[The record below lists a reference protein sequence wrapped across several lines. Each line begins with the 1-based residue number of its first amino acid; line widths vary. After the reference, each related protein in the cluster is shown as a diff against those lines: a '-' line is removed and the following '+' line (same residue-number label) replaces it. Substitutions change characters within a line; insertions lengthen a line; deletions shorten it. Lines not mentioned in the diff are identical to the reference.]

1 MIPILYI
8 KRSDKNTVMSFILAC
23 MLLFPLITLPSPTT
37 QATIMANYAYAQISS
52 NDDGDSYSPITM
64 VSDGNSP
71 GVIKKNATQTV
82 NQDNNTNKMT
92 EFESTSNNAIV
103 SSKSEFKNKTGFSSN
118 TTTADITSGNND
130 AALAAAGVTGDFN
143 GDGFDDKAIGASGEE
158 FGSSNTTGAVHVI
171 YGSSG
176 GLSATAVLPDQMWT
190 QDSAGIGGIAE
201 DWDYFG
207 VTLSS
212 GDYNGDGF
220 DDLSIGVR
228 GEDIDLA
235 VASIENFDV
244 SINSAVIA
252 KNTGV
257 VQVIYGSPAGLSATA
272 VLPDQVWIQGFAD
285 IADFSEDYDSFG
297 TRLSSGDY
305 NGDGHDDLAIGAQ
318 YEETVSLD
326 NTGGVHVIYGS
337 STGLSATA
345 VIADQRWTQDSPDI
359 EDAVEASD
367 EFGSSL
373 SSGDYNGDGS
383 DDLAIGA
390 AQETI
395 GTAFGTGA
403 VNVIYGSS
411 GGLSATAVIADQ
423 MWTQNSTDIEGV
435 AETKEY
441 FSNSLSSGDYNGDG
455 RDDLAVGTPAEDVGT
470 VINAGA
476 VNVIYGSSGGLS
488 ATAVIANQ
496 LLTQDSPGIDG
507 AAEADDRIGV
517 PLSSAD
523 YNGDGRD
530 DLAIAATREDVGTVI
545 DAGAVNV
552 IYGSSGGLSATAV
565 IADQMW
571 TQNSTDIEDVVE
583 SIDWFGRSLSSAD
596 YNGDGRDDLA
606 IAATLEDVGTVI
618 DAGAVNVI
626 YGSSGGLSATAVI
639 TDQLWT
645 QDSPD
650 IEDVAEFLDYF
661 GGSL

>member
-1 MIPILYI
+1 MMILILYI

-37 QATIMANYAYAQISS
+37 QTTIMANYAYAQILS
-52 NDDGDSYSPITM
+52 NDDEDSYSSIT
-64 VSDGNSP
+64 VISDGNSP

-103 SSKSEFKNKTGFSSN
+103 SSKSQFKNETGFSSN

-130 AALAAAGVTGDFN
+130 AALAATGVTGDFN

-176 GLSATAVLPDQMWT
+176 GLSATAVIADQMWT
-190 QDSAGIGGIAE
+190 QDSAGIEGIAE

-220 DDLSIGVR
+220 DDLSIGVY

-252 KNTGV
+252 KDTGV

-285 IADFSEDYDSFG
+285 MADFSENYDGFG

-318 YEETVSLD
+318 YEETGSLD
-326 NTGGVHVIYGS
+326 NTGGVHIIYGS
-337 STGLSATA
+337 SGGLSATA
-345 VIADQRWTQDSPDI
+345 VIADQRWTQDSTDI

-395 GTAFGTGA
+395 GTSFGTGA

-423 MWTQNSTDIEGV
+423 MWTQNSTDIDGV

-455 RDDLAVGTPAEDVGT
+455 RDDLAVGTPA
-470 VINAGA
+470 
-476 VNVIYGSSGGLS
+476 
-488 ATAVIANQ
+488 
-496 LLTQDSPGIDG
+496 
-507 AAEADDRIGV
+507 
-517 PLSSAD
+517 
-523 YNGDGRD
+523 
-530 DLAIAATREDVGTVI
+530 EDVGTVI

-583 SIDWFGRSLSSAD
+583 RIDWFGDSLSSAD

-618 DAGAVNVI
+618 DAGAVHVI

-639 TDQLWT
+639 ADQLWT

>member
-1 MIPILYI
+1 MILILYI

-37 QATIMANYAYAQISS
+37 QTTIMANYAYAQISS
-52 NDDGDSYSPITM
+52 NDDEDSYYSIT
-64 VSDGNSP
+64 VISDGDSP
-71 GVIKKNATQTV
+71 GVIKKNATLTR

-103 SSKSEFKNKTGFSSN
+103 SSKSQFKNETGFSSN

-130 AALAAAGVTGDFN
+130 AALAATGVTGDFN

-176 GLSATAVLPDQMWT
+176 GLSATAVIADQMWT
-190 QDSAGIGGIAE
+190 QDSAGIEGIAE

-207 VTLSS
+207 VTISS

-220 DDLSIGVR
+220 DDLSIGVY

-252 KNTGV
+252 KDTGV

-285 IADFSEDYDSFG
+285 IADFSENYDGFG

-318 YEETVSLD
+318 YEETGSLD

-337 STGLSATA
+337 SGGLSATA
-345 VIADQRWTQDSPDI
+345 VIADQRWTQDSTDI

-395 GTAFGTGA
+395 GTSFGTGA

-423 MWTQNSTDIEGV
+423 MWTQNSTDIDGV

-470 VINAGA
+470 VI
-476 VNVIYGSSGGLS
+476 
-488 ATAVIANQ
+488 
-496 LLTQDSPGIDG
+496 
-507 AAEADDRIGV
+507 
-517 PLSSAD
+517 
-523 YNGDGRD
+523 
-530 DLAIAATREDVGTVI
+530 

-565 IADQMW
+565 IADQLL
-571 TQNSTDIEDVVE
+571 TQDSPG
-583 SIDWFGRSLSSAD
+583 IDGVAEADDRIGVPLSSAD

-639 TDQLWT
+639 ADQLWT

-661 GGSL
+661 GASL

>member
-1 MIPILYI
+1 MMILILYI

-23 MLLFPLITLPSPTT
+23 MLLFPLITLPSPRT
-37 QATIMANYAYAQISS
+37 QTTIMANYAYAQISS
-52 NDDGDSYSPITM
+52 NDDGDSYSSIT
-64 VSDGNSP
+64 VISDGNSP

-103 SSKSEFKNKTGFSSN
+103 SSKSQFKNETGFSSN

-130 AALAAAGVTGDFN
+130 AALVATGVTGDFN

-176 GLSATAVLPDQMWT
+176 GLSATAVIADQMWT
-190 QDSAGIGGIAE
+190 QDSAGIEGIAE

-207 VTLSS
+207 VTISS

-220 DDLSIGVR
+220 DDLSIGVY

-252 KNTGV
+252 KDTGV

-285 IADFSEDYDSFG
+285 IADFSENYDGFG

-318 YEETVSLD
+318 YEETRSLD

-337 STGLSATA
+337 SGGLSATA
-345 VIADQRWTQDSPDI
+345 VIADQRWTQDSTDI

-395 GTAFGTGA
+395 GTSFGT
-403 VNVIYGSS
+403 
-411 GGLSATAVIADQ
+411 
-423 MWTQNSTDIEGV
+423 
-435 AETKEY
+435 
-441 FSNSLSSGDYNGDG
+441 
-455 RDDLAVGTPAEDVGT
+455 
-470 VINAGA
+470 
-476 VNVIYGSSGGLS
+476 
-488 ATAVIANQ
+488 
-496 LLTQDSPGIDG
+496 
-507 AAEADDRIGV
+507 
-517 PLSSAD
+517 
-523 YNGDGRD
+523 
-530 DLAIAATREDVGTVI
+530 
-545 DAGAVNV
+545 GAVNV

-583 SIDWFGRSLSSAD
+583 RIDWFGDSLSSAD

-639 TDQLWT
+639 ADQLWT

>member
-1 MIPILYI
+1 MILILYI

-37 QATIMANYAYAQISS
+37 QTTIMANYAYAQISS
-52 NDDGDSYSPITM
+52 NDDEDSYYSIT
-64 VSDGNSP
+64 VISDGDSP
-71 GVIKKNATQTV
+71 GVIKKNATLTR

-103 SSKSEFKNKTGFSSN
+103 SSKSQFKNETGFSSN

-130 AALAAAGVTGDFN
+130 AALAATGVTGDFN

-176 GLSATAVLPDQMWT
+176 GLSATAVIADQMWT
-190 QDSAGIGGIAE
+190 QDSAGIEGIAE

-207 VTLSS
+207 VTISS

-220 DDLSIGVR
+220 DDLSIGVY

-252 KNTGV
+252 KDTGV

-285 IADFSEDYDSFG
+285 IADFSENYDGFG

-318 YEETVSLD
+318 YEETGSLD
-326 NTGGVHVIYGS
+326 NTGGVHIIYGS
-337 STGLSATA
+337 SGGLSATA
-345 VIADQRWTQDSPDI
+345 VIADQRWTQDSTDI

-395 GTAFGTGA
+395 GTSFGTGA

-423 MWTQNSTDIEGV
+423 MWTQNSTDIDGV

-470 VINAGA
+470 VIDAGA

-488 ATAVIANQ
+488 ATAVIADQ

-507 AAEADDRIGV
+507 VAEADDRIGV

-523 YNGDGRD
+523 CNGDGRD
-530 DLAIAATREDVGTVI
+530 DLAIAATLEDVGTVI
-545 DAGAVNV
+545 DAGAVHV

-583 SIDWFGRSLSSAD
+583 RIDWFGDSLSSAD

-639 TDQLWT
+639 ADQLWT

-661 GGSL
+661 GASL

>member
-1 MIPILYI
+1 MILILYI

-37 QATIMANYAYAQISS
+37 QTTIMANYAYAQISS
-52 NDDGDSYSPITM
+52 NDDEDSYYSIT
-64 VSDGNSP
+64 VISDGDSP
-71 GVIKKNATQTV
+71 GVIKKNATLTR

-103 SSKSEFKNKTGFSSN
+103 SSKSQFKNETGFSSN

-130 AALAAAGVTGDFN
+130 AALAATGVTGDFN

-176 GLSATAVLPDQMWT
+176 GLSATAVIADQMWT
-190 QDSAGIGGIAE
+190 QDSAGIEGIAE

-207 VTLSS
+207 VTISS

-220 DDLSIGVR
+220 DDLSIGVY

-252 KNTGV
+252 KDTGV

-285 IADFSEDYDSFG
+285 IADFSENYDGFG

-318 YEETVSLD
+318 YEETGSLD
-326 NTGGVHVIYGS
+326 NTGGVHIIYGS
-337 STGLSATA
+337 SGGLSATA
-345 VIADQRWTQDSPDI
+345 VIADQRWTQDSTDI

-395 GTAFGTGA
+395 GTSFGTGA

-423 MWTQNSTDIEGV
+423 MWTQNSTDIDGV

-470 VINAGA
+470 VIDAGA

-488 ATAVIANQ
+488 ATAVIADQ

-507 AAEADDRIGV
+507 VAEADDRIGV

-530 DLAIAATREDVGTVI
+530 DLAIAATLEDVGTVI
-545 DAGAVNV
+545 DAGAVHV

-583 SIDWFGRSLSSAD
+583 RIDWFGDSLSSAD

-639 TDQLWT
+639 ADQLWT

-661 GGSL
+661 GASL

>member
-1 MIPILYI
+1 MMILILYI

-23 MLLFPLITLPSPTT
+23 MLLFPLITLPSPRT
-37 QATIMANYAYAQISS
+37 QTTIMANYAYAQILS
-52 NDDGDSYSPITM
+52 NDDEDSYSSIT
-64 VSDGNSP
+64 VISDGNSP

-103 SSKSEFKNKTGFSSN
+103 SSKSQFKNETGFSSN

-130 AALAAAGVTGDFN
+130 AALAATGVTGDFN

-176 GLSATAVLPDQMWT
+176 GLSATAVIADQMWT
-190 QDSAGIGGIAE
+190 QDSAGIEGIAE

-220 DDLSIGVR
+220 DDLSIGVY

-252 KNTGV
+252 KDTGV

-285 IADFSEDYDSFG
+285 MADFSENYDGFG

-318 YEETVSLD
+318 YEETGSLD
-326 NTGGVHVIYGS
+326 NTGGVHIIYGS
-337 STGLSATA
+337 SGGLSATA
-345 VIADQRWTQDSPDI
+345 VIADQRWTQDSTDI

-395 GTAFGTGA
+395 GTSFGTGA

-423 MWTQNSTDIEGV
+423 MWTQNSTDIDGV

-470 VINAGA
+470 VI
-476 VNVIYGSSGGLS
+476 
-488 ATAVIANQ
+488 
-496 LLTQDSPGIDG
+496 
-507 AAEADDRIGV
+507 
-517 PLSSAD
+517 
-523 YNGDGRD
+523 
-530 DLAIAATREDVGTVI
+530 

-552 IYGSSGGLSATAV
+552 IYGSLGGLSATAV
-565 IADQMW
+565 IADQLW
-571 TQNSTDIEDVVE
+571 TQDSPG
-583 SIDWFGRSLSSAD
+583 IDGVAEADDRIGVPLSSAD

-639 TDQLWT
+639 ADQLWT

>member
-1 MIPILYI
+1 MILILYI

-37 QATIMANYAYAQISS
+37 QTTIMANYAYAQISS
-52 NDDGDSYSPITM
+52 NDDEDSYYSIT
-64 VSDGNSP
+64 VISDGDSP
-71 GVIKKNATQTV
+71 GVIKKNATLTR

-103 SSKSEFKNKTGFSSN
+103 SSKSQFKNETGFSSN

-130 AALAAAGVTGDFN
+130 AALAATGVTGDFN

-176 GLSATAVLPDQMWT
+176 GLSATAVIADQMWT
-190 QDSAGIGGIAE
+190 QDSAGIEGIAE

-207 VTLSS
+207 VTISS

-220 DDLSIGVR
+220 DDLSIGVY

-252 KNTGV
+252 KDTGV

-285 IADFSEDYDSFG
+285 IADFSENYDGFG

-318 YEETVSLD
+318 YEETGSLD
-326 NTGGVHVIYGS
+326 NTGGVHIIYGS
-337 STGLSATA
+337 SGGLSATA
-345 VIADQRWTQDSPDI
+345 VIADQRWTQDSTDI

-395 GTAFGTGA
+395 GTSFGTGA

-423 MWTQNSTDIEGV
+423 MWTQNSTDIDGV

-470 VINAGA
+470 VI
-476 VNVIYGSSGGLS
+476 
-488 ATAVIANQ
+488 
-496 LLTQDSPGIDG
+496 
-507 AAEADDRIGV
+507 
-517 PLSSAD
+517 
-523 YNGDGRD
+523 
-530 DLAIAATREDVGTVI
+530 
-545 DAGAVNV
+545 DAGAVHV

-583 SIDWFGRSLSSAD
+583 RIDWFGDSLSSAD

-639 TDQLWT
+639 ADQLWT

-661 GGSL
+661 GASL

>member
-1 MIPILYI
+1 MMILILYI

-23 MLLFPLITLPSPTT
+23 MLLFPLITLPSPRT
-37 QATIMANYAYAQISS
+37 QTTIMANYAYAQILS
-52 NDDGDSYSPITM
+52 NDDEDSYSSIT
-64 VSDGNSP
+64 VISDGNSP

-103 SSKSEFKNKTGFSSN
+103 SSKSQFKNETGFSSN

-130 AALAAAGVTGDFN
+130 AALAATGVTGDFN

-176 GLSATAVLPDQMWT
+176 GLSATAVIADQMWT
-190 QDSAGIGGIAE
+190 QDSAGIEGIAE

-207 VTLSS
+207 VTISS

-220 DDLSIGVR
+220 DDLSIGVY

-252 KNTGV
+252 KDTGV

-285 IADFSEDYDSFG
+285 MADFSENYDGFG

-318 YEETVSLD
+318 YEETGSLD

-337 STGLSATA
+337 SGGLSATA
-345 VIADQRWTQDSPDI
+345 VIADQRWTQDSTDI

-395 GTAFGTGA
+395 GTSFGTGA

-423 MWTQNSTDIEGV
+423 MWTQNSTDIDGV

-470 VINAGA
+470 VI
-476 VNVIYGSSGGLS
+476 
-488 ATAVIANQ
+488 
-496 LLTQDSPGIDG
+496 
-507 AAEADDRIGV
+507 
-517 PLSSAD
+517 
-523 YNGDGRD
+523 
-530 DLAIAATREDVGTVI
+530 

-552 IYGSSGGLSATAV
+552 IYGSLGGLSATAV

-583 SIDWFGRSLSSAD
+583 RIDWFGDSLSSAD

-618 DAGAVNVI
+618 DAGAVHVI

-639 TDQLWT
+639 ADQLWT

>member
-1 MIPILYI
+1 
-8 KRSDKNTVMSFILAC
+8 

-37 QATIMANYAYAQISS
+37 QTTIMANYAYAQISS
-52 NDDGDSYSPITM
+52 NDDEDSYYSIT
-64 VSDGNSP
+64 VISDGDSP
-71 GVIKKNATQTV
+71 GVIKKNATLTR

-103 SSKSEFKNKTGFSSN
+103 SSKSQFKNETGFSSN

-130 AALAAAGVTGDFN
+130 AALAATGVTGDFN

-176 GLSATAVLPDQMWT
+176 GLSATAVIADQMWT
-190 QDSAGIGGIAE
+190 QDSAGIEGIAE

-207 VTLSS
+207 VTISS

-220 DDLSIGVR
+220 DDLSIGVY

-252 KNTGV
+252 KDTGV

-285 IADFSEDYDSFG
+285 IADFSENYDGFG

-318 YEETVSLD
+318 YEETGSLD
-326 NTGGVHVIYGS
+326 NTGGVHIIYGS
-337 STGLSATA
+337 SGGLSATA
-345 VIADQRWTQDSPDI
+345 VIADQRWTQDSTDI

-395 GTAFGTGA
+395 GTSFGTGA

-423 MWTQNSTDIEGV
+423 MWTQNSTDIDGV

-470 VINAGA
+470 VIDAGA

-488 ATAVIANQ
+488 ATAVIADQ

-507 AAEADDRIGV
+507 VAEADDRIGV

-530 DLAIAATREDVGTVI
+530 DLAIAATLEDVGTVI
-545 DAGAVNV
+545 DAGAVHV

-583 SIDWFGRSLSSAD
+583 RIDWFGDSLSSAD

-639 TDQLWT
+639 ADQLWT

-661 GGSL
+661 GASL

>member
-1 MIPILYI
+1 MILILYI

-37 QATIMANYAYAQISS
+37 QTTIMANYAYAQISS
-52 NDDGDSYSPITM
+52 NDDEDSYYSIT
-64 VSDGNSP
+64 VISDGDSP
-71 GVIKKNATQTV
+71 GVIKKNATLTR

-103 SSKSEFKNKTGFSSN
+103 SSKSQFKNETGFSSN

-130 AALAAAGVTGDFN
+130 AALAATGVTGDFN

-176 GLSATAVLPDQMWT
+176 GLSATAVIADQMWT
-190 QDSAGIGGIAE
+190 QDSAGIEGIAE

-207 VTLSS
+207 VTISS

-220 DDLSIGVR
+220 DDLSIGVY

-252 KNTGV
+252 KDTGV

-285 IADFSEDYDSFG
+285 IADFSENYDGFG

-318 YEETVSLD
+318 YEETGSLD
-326 NTGGVHVIYGS
+326 NTGGVHIIYGS
-337 STGLSATA
+337 SGGLSATA
-345 VIADQRWTQDSPDI
+345 VIADQRWTQDSTDI

-395 GTAFGTGA
+395 GTSFGTGA

-423 MWTQNSTDIEGV
+423 MWTQNSTDIDGV

-470 VINAGA
+470 VI
-476 VNVIYGSSGGLS
+476 
-488 ATAVIANQ
+488 
-496 LLTQDSPGIDG
+496 
-507 AAEADDRIGV
+507 
-517 PLSSAD
+517 
-523 YNGDGRD
+523 
-530 DLAIAATREDVGTVI
+530 

-565 IADQMW
+565 IADQLL
-571 TQNSTDIEDVVE
+571 TQDSPG
-583 SIDWFGRSLSSAD
+583 IDGVAEADDRIGVPLSSAD

-639 TDQLWT
+639 ADQLWT

-661 GGSL
+661 GASL

>member
-1 MIPILYI
+1 MILILYI

-37 QATIMANYAYAQISS
+37 QTTIMANYAYAQISS
-52 NDDGDSYSPITM
+52 NDDGDSYSSIT
-64 VSDGNSP
+64 VISDGNSP

-103 SSKSEFKNKTGFSSN
+103 SSKSQFKNETGFSSN

-130 AALAAAGVTGDFN
+130 AALVATGVTGDFN

-176 GLSATAVLPDQMWT
+176 GLSATAVIADQMWT
-190 QDSAGIGGIAE
+190 QDSAGIEGIAE

-220 DDLSIGVR
+220 DDLSIGVY

-252 KNTGV
+252 KDTGV

-285 IADFSEDYDSFG
+285 MADFSENYDGFG

-318 YEETVSLD
+318 YEETGSLD
-326 NTGGVHVIYGS
+326 NTGGVHIIYGS
-337 STGLSATA
+337 SGGLSATA
-345 VIADQRWTQDSPDI
+345 VIADQRWTQDSTDI

-395 GTAFGTGA
+395 GTSFGTGA

-423 MWTQNSTDIEGV
+423 MWTQNSTDIDGV

-470 VINAGA
+470 VIDAGA
-476 VNVIYGSSGGLS
+476 VNVIYGSLGGLS
-488 ATAVIANQ
+488 ATAVIADQ

-507 AAEADDRIGV
+507 VAEADDRIGV
-517 PLSSAD
+517 P
-523 YNGDGRD
+523 
-530 DLAIAATREDVGTVI
+530 
-545 DAGAVNV
+545 
-552 IYGSSGGLSATAV
+552 
-565 IADQMW
+565 
-571 TQNSTDIEDVVE
+571 
-583 SIDWFGRSLSSAD
+583 LSSAD

-639 TDQLWT
+639 ADQLWT

>member
-1 MIPILYI
+1 
-8 KRSDKNTVMSFILAC
+8 
-23 MLLFPLITLPSPTT
+23 
-37 QATIMANYAYAQISS
+37 MANYAYAQILS
-52 NDDGDSYSPITM
+52 NDDEDSYSSIT
-64 VSDGNSP
+64 VISDGNSP

-103 SSKSEFKNKTGFSSN
+103 SSKSQFKNETGFSSN

-130 AALAAAGVTGDFN
+130 AALVATGVTGDFN

-176 GLSATAVLPDQMWT
+176 GLSATAVIADQMWT
-190 QDSAGIGGIAE
+190 QDSAGIEGIAE

-220 DDLSIGVR
+220 DDLSIGVY

-252 KNTGV
+252 KDTGV

-285 IADFSEDYDSFG
+285 MADFSENYDGFG

-318 YEETVSLD
+318 YEETGSLD

-337 STGLSATA
+337 SGGLSATA
-345 VIADQRWTQDSPDI
+345 VIADQRWTQDSTDI

-390 AQETI
+390 GQETI
-395 GTAFGTGA
+395 GTSFGT
-403 VNVIYGSS
+403 
-411 GGLSATAVIADQ
+411 
-423 MWTQNSTDIEGV
+423 
-435 AETKEY
+435 
-441 FSNSLSSGDYNGDG
+441 
-455 RDDLAVGTPAEDVGT
+455 
-470 VINAGA
+470 
-476 VNVIYGSSGGLS
+476 
-488 ATAVIANQ
+488 
-496 LLTQDSPGIDG
+496 
-507 AAEADDRIGV
+507 
-517 PLSSAD
+517 
-523 YNGDGRD
+523 
-530 DLAIAATREDVGTVI
+530 
-545 DAGAVNV
+545 GAVNV

-583 SIDWFGRSLSSAD
+583 RIDWFGDSLSSAD

-618 DAGAVNVI
+618 DAGAVHVI

-639 TDQLWT
+639 ADQLWT

>member
-1 MIPILYI
+1 MILILYI

-23 MLLFPLITLPSPTT
+23 MLLFPLITLPSPRT
-37 QATIMANYAYAQISS
+37 QTTIMANYAYAQILS
-52 NDDGDSYSPITM
+52 NDDEDSYSSIT
-64 VSDGNSP
+64 VISDGNSP

-103 SSKSEFKNKTGFSSN
+103 SSKSQFKNETGFSSN

-130 AALAAAGVTGDFN
+130 AALVATGVTGDFN

-176 GLSATAVLPDQMWT
+176 GLSATAVIADQMWT
-190 QDSAGIGGIAE
+190 QDSAGIEGIAE

-207 VTLSS
+207 VTISS

-220 DDLSIGVR
+220 DDLSIGVY
-228 GEDIDLA
+228 GEDIDLT

-252 KNTGV
+252 KDTGV

-285 IADFSEDYDSFG
+285 MADFSENYDGFG

-305 NGDGHDDLAIGAQ
+305 NGDGHDDLSIGAQ
-318 YEETVSLD
+318 YEETGSLD

-337 STGLSATA
+337 SGGLSATA
-345 VIADQRWTQDSPDI
+345 VIADQRWTQDSTDI

-395 GTAFGTGA
+395 GTSFGTGA

-423 MWTQNSTDIEGV
+423 MWTQNSTDIDGV

-470 VINAGA
+470 VI
-476 VNVIYGSSGGLS
+476 
-488 ATAVIANQ
+488 
-496 LLTQDSPGIDG
+496 
-507 AAEADDRIGV
+507 
-517 PLSSAD
+517 
-523 YNGDGRD
+523 
-530 DLAIAATREDVGTVI
+530 

-552 IYGSSGGLSATAV
+552 IYGSLGGLSATAV
-565 IADQMW
+565 IADQIW
-571 TQNSTDIEDVVE
+571 TQDSPG
-583 SIDWFGRSLSSAD
+583 IDGVAEADDRIGVPLSSAD

-639 TDQLWT
+639 ADQLWT

>member
-1 MIPILYI
+1 MILILYI

-52 NDDGDSYSPITM
+52 NDDEDSYYSIT
-64 VSDGNSP
+64 VISDGDSP
-71 GVIKKNATQTV
+71 GVIKKNATLTR

-103 SSKSEFKNKTGFSSN
+103 SSKSQFKNETGFSSN

-130 AALAAAGVTGDFN
+130 AALVATGVTGDFN

-176 GLSATAVLPDQMWT
+176 GLSATAVIADQMWT
-190 QDSAGIGGIAE
+190 QDSAGIEGIAE

-207 VTLSS
+207 VTISS

-220 DDLSIGVR
+220 DDLSIGVY

-252 KNTGV
+252 KDTGV

-285 IADFSEDYDSFG
+285 IADFSENYDGFG

-318 YEETVSLD
+318 YEETGSLD
-326 NTGGVHVIYGS
+326 NTGGVHIIYGS
-337 STGLSATA
+337 SGGLSATA
-345 VIADQRWTQDSPDI
+345 VIADQRWTQDSTDI

-395 GTAFGTGA
+395 GTSFGTGA

-423 MWTQNSTDIEGV
+423 MWTQNSTDIDGV

-470 VINAGA
+470 VIDAGA

-488 ATAVIANQ
+488 ATAVIADQ

-507 AAEADDRIGV
+507 VAEADDRIGV

-530 DLAIAATREDVGTVI
+530 DLAIAATLEDVGTVI
-545 DAGAVNV
+545 DAGAVHV

-583 SIDWFGRSLSSAD
+583 RIDWFGDSLSSAD

-639 TDQLWT
+639 ADQLWT

-661 GGSL
+661 GASL

>member
-1 MIPILYI
+1 MMILILYI

-23 MLLFPLITLPSPTT
+23 MLLFPLITLPSPRT
-37 QATIMANYAYAQISS
+37 QTTIMANYAYAQISS
-52 NDDGDSYSPITM
+52 NDDEDSYSSIT
-64 VSDGNSP
+64 VISDGNSP

-103 SSKSEFKNKTGFSSN
+103 SSKSQFKNETGFSSN

-130 AALAAAGVTGDFN
+130 AALAATGVTGDFN

-176 GLSATAVLPDQMWT
+176 GLSATAVIADQMWT
-190 QDSAGIGGIAE
+190 QDSAGIEGIAE

-220 DDLSIGVR
+220 DDLSIGVY

-252 KNTGV
+252 KDTGV

-285 IADFSEDYDSFG
+285 IADFSENYDGFG

-318 YEETVSLD
+318 YEETGSLD
-326 NTGGVHVIYGS
+326 NTGGVHIIYGS
-337 STGLSATA
+337 SGGLSATA
-345 VIADQRWTQDSPDI
+345 VIADQRWTQDSTDI

-395 GTAFGTGA
+395 GTSFGTGA

-423 MWTQNSTDIEGV
+423 MWTQNSTDIDGV

-455 RDDLAVGTPAEDVGT
+455 RDDLAVGTPA
-470 VINAGA
+470 
-476 VNVIYGSSGGLS
+476 
-488 ATAVIANQ
+488 
-496 LLTQDSPGIDG
+496 
-507 AAEADDRIGV
+507 
-517 PLSSAD
+517 
-523 YNGDGRD
+523 
-530 DLAIAATREDVGTVI
+530 EDVGTVI

-583 SIDWFGRSLSSAD
+583 RIDWFGDSLSSAD

-639 TDQLWT
+639 ADQLWT

-661 GGSL
+661 GASL

>member
-1 MIPILYI
+1 MIFILFN
-8 KRSDKNTVMSFILAC
+8 KRSDKNTVMSFILATA
-23 MLLFPLITLPSPTT
+23 LLFPLMTLPSPTT
-37 QATIMANYAYAQISS
+37 QATIMANYAYARISS
-52 NDDGDSYSPITM
+52 NDDGDSYSSITM

-92 EFESTSNNAIV
+92 EFESTSNNAIL
-103 SSKSEFKNKTGFSSN
+103 SSKSEFKNETGFSSN
-118 TTTADITSGNND
+118 TITADVTSGNNG
-130 AALAAAGVTGDFN
+130 AALAATGVTGDFN

-190 QDSAGIGGIAE
+190 QDSAGIEGIAE

-207 VTLSS
+207 VSLSS
-212 GDYNGDGF
+212 GDYNNDGF
-220 DDLSIGVR
+220 DDLSIGVY

-272 VLPDQVWIQGFAD
+272 VLPDQVWIQGFAN
-285 IADFSEDYDSFG
+285 IGDFSENYDGFG

-305 NGDGHDDLAIGAQ
+305 NGDGHDDLAVGAQ
-318 YEETVSLD
+318 YEETGPLD

-359 EDAVEASD
+359 EDVVEASD
-367 EFGSSL
+367 EFGFSL

-411 GGLSATAVIADQ
+411 TGLSATAVIADQ

-455 RDDLAVGTPAEDVGT
+455 RDDLAIGTPAEDVGT

-488 ATAVIANQ
+488 ATAVIADQ

-530 DLAIAATREDVGTVI
+530 DLAIAATLEDVGTVI

-565 IADQMW
+565 LPDQMW
-571 TQNSTDIEDVVE
+571 TQDPTDIEDIAE
-583 SIDWFGRSLSSAD
+583 SIDWFGDSLSSAD

-639 TDQLWT
+639 ADQLWT

-650 IEDVAEFLDYF
+650 IEDFAEFLDYF
-661 GGSL
+661 GDSL

>member
-1 MIPILYI
+1 MKWAEIYNNNETILQTIMILILYI

-52 NDDGDSYSPITM
+52 NDDGDSYSSITM
-64 VSDGNSP
+64 ISDGNSP

-103 SSKSEFKNKTGFSSN
+103 SSKSQFKNETGFSSN

-130 AALAAAGVTGDFN
+130 AALAATGVTGDFN

-176 GLSATAVLPDQMWT
+176 GLSATAVIADQMWT
-190 QDSAGIGGIAE
+190 QDSAGIEGIAE

-220 DDLSIGVR
+220 DDLSIGVY

-252 KNTGV
+252 KDTGV

-285 IADFSEDYDSFG
+285 IADFSENYDGFG

-318 YEETVSLD
+318 YEETGSLD

-337 STGLSATA
+337 SGGLSATA
-345 VIADQRWTQDSPDI
+345 VIADQRWTQDSTDI

-395 GTAFGTGA
+395 GTSFGTGA

-423 MWTQNSTDIEGV
+423 MWTQNSTDIDGV

-455 RDDLAVGTPAEDVGT
+455 RDDLAVGTPA
-470 VINAGA
+470 
-476 VNVIYGSSGGLS
+476 
-488 ATAVIANQ
+488 
-496 LLTQDSPGIDG
+496 
-507 AAEADDRIGV
+507 
-517 PLSSAD
+517 
-523 YNGDGRD
+523 
-530 DLAIAATREDVGTVI
+530 EDVGTVI

-583 SIDWFGRSLSSAD
+583 SIDWFGDSLSSAD

-639 TDQLWT
+639 ADQLWT

>member
-1 MIPILYI
+1 MILILYI

-37 QATIMANYAYAQISS
+37 QTTIMANYAYAQISS
-52 NDDGDSYSPITM
+52 NDDEDSYYSIT
-64 VSDGNSP
+64 VISDGDSP

-103 SSKSEFKNKTGFSSN
+103 SSKSQFKNETGFSSN

-130 AALAAAGVTGDFN
+130 AALAATGVTGDFN

-176 GLSATAVLPDQMWT
+176 GLSATAVIADQMWT
-190 QDSAGIGGIAE
+190 QDSAGIEGIAE

-207 VTLSS
+207 VTISS

-220 DDLSIGVR
+220 DDLSIGVY

-252 KNTGV
+252 KDTGV

-285 IADFSEDYDSFG
+285 IADFSENYDGFG

-318 YEETVSLD
+318 YEETGSLD
-326 NTGGVHVIYGS
+326 NTGGVHIIYGS
-337 STGLSATA
+337 SGGLSATA
-345 VIADQRWTQDSPDI
+345 VIADQRWTQDSTDI

-395 GTAFGTGA
+395 GTSFGTGA

-423 MWTQNSTDIEGV
+423 MWTQNSTDIDGV

-470 VINAGA
+470 VI
-476 VNVIYGSSGGLS
+476 
-488 ATAVIANQ
+488 
-496 LLTQDSPGIDG
+496 
-507 AAEADDRIGV
+507 
-517 PLSSAD
+517 
-523 YNGDGRD
+523 
-530 DLAIAATREDVGTVI
+530 

-565 IADQMW
+565 IADQLL
-571 TQNSTDIEDVVE
+571 TQDSPG
-583 SIDWFGRSLSSAD
+583 IDGVAEADDRIGVPLSSAD

-639 TDQLWT
+639 ADQLWT

-661 GGSL
+661 GASL

>member
-1 MIPILYI
+1 
-8 KRSDKNTVMSFILAC
+8 
-23 MLLFPLITLPSPTT
+23 
-37 QATIMANYAYAQISS
+37 MANYAYAQISS
-52 NDDGDSYSPITM
+52 NDDEDSYYSIT
-64 VSDGNSP
+64 VISDGDSP
-71 GVIKKNATQTV
+71 GVIKKNATLTR

-103 SSKSEFKNKTGFSSN
+103 SSKSQFKNETGFSSN

-130 AALAAAGVTGDFN
+130 AALAATGVTGDFN

-176 GLSATAVLPDQMWT
+176 GLSATAVIADQMWT
-190 QDSAGIGGIAE
+190 QDSAGIEGIAE

-207 VTLSS
+207 VTISS

-220 DDLSIGVR
+220 DDLSIGVY

-252 KNTGV
+252 KDTGV

-285 IADFSEDYDSFG
+285 IADFSENYDGFG

-318 YEETVSLD
+318 YEETGSLD
-326 NTGGVHVIYGS
+326 NTGGVHIIYGS
-337 STGLSATA
+337 SGGLSATA
-345 VIADQRWTQDSPDI
+345 VIADQRWTQDSTDI

-395 GTAFGTGA
+395 GTSFGTGA

-423 MWTQNSTDIEGV
+423 MWTQNSTDIDGV

-470 VINAGA
+470 VIDAGA

-488 ATAVIANQ
+488 ATAVIADQ

-507 AAEADDRIGV
+507 VAEADDRIGV

-530 DLAIAATREDVGTVI
+530 DLAIAATLEDVGTVI
-545 DAGAVNV
+545 DAGAVHV

-583 SIDWFGRSLSSAD
+583 RIDWFGDSLSSAD

-639 TDQLWT
+639 ADQLWT

-661 GGSL
+661 GASL

>member
-1 MIPILYI
+1 MMILILYI

-23 MLLFPLITLPSPTT
+23 MLLFPLITLPSPRT
-37 QATIMANYAYAQISS
+37 QTTIMANYAYAQISS
-52 NDDGDSYSPITM
+52 NDDGDSYSSIT
-64 VSDGNSP
+64 VISDGNSP

-103 SSKSEFKNKTGFSSN
+103 SSKSQFKNETGFSSN

-130 AALAAAGVTGDFN
+130 AALAATGVTGDFN

-176 GLSATAVLPDQMWT
+176 GLSATAVIADQMWT
-190 QDSAGIGGIAE
+190 QDSAGIEGIAE

-220 DDLSIGVR
+220 DDLSIGVY

-252 KNTGV
+252 KDTGV

-285 IADFSEDYDSFG
+285 IADFSENYDGFG

-318 YEETVSLD
+318 YEETGSLD

-337 STGLSATA
+337 SGGLSATA
-345 VIADQRWTQDSPDI
+345 VIADQRWTQDSTDI

-395 GTAFGTGA
+395 GTSFGTGA

-423 MWTQNSTDIEGV
+423 MWTQNSTDIDGV

-470 VINAGA
+470 VI
-476 VNVIYGSSGGLS
+476 
-488 ATAVIANQ
+488 
-496 LLTQDSPGIDG
+496 
-507 AAEADDRIGV
+507 
-517 PLSSAD
+517 
-523 YNGDGRD
+523 
-530 DLAIAATREDVGTVI
+530 

-565 IADQMW
+565 IADQLL
-571 TQNSTDIEDVVE
+571 TQDSPG
-583 SIDWFGRSLSSAD
+583 IDGVAEADDRIGVPLSSAD

-618 DAGAVNVI
+618 DAGAVHVI

-639 TDQLWT
+639 ADQLWT

>member
-1 MIPILYI
+1 MILILYI

-23 MLLFPLITLPSPTT
+23 MLLFPLITLPSPRT
-37 QATIMANYAYAQISS
+37 QTTIMANYAYAQILS
-52 NDDGDSYSPITM
+52 NDDEDSYYSIT
-64 VSDGNSP
+64 VISDGDSP
-71 GVIKKNATQTV
+71 GVIKKNATLTR

-103 SSKSEFKNKTGFSSN
+103 SSKSQFKNETGFSSN

-130 AALAAAGVTGDFN
+130 AALAATGVTGDFN

-176 GLSATAVLPDQMWT
+176 GLSATAVIADQMWT
-190 QDSAGIGGIAE
+190 QDSAGIEGIAE

-220 DDLSIGVR
+220 DDLSIGVY

-252 KNTGV
+252 KDTGV

-285 IADFSEDYDSFG
+285 MADFSENYDGFG

-318 YEETVSLD
+318 YEETGSLD
-326 NTGGVHVIYGS
+326 NTGGVHIIYGS
-337 STGLSATA
+337 SGGLSATA
-345 VIADQRWTQDSPDI
+345 VIADQRWTQDSTDI

-395 GTAFGTGA
+395 GTSFGTGA

-423 MWTQNSTDIEGV
+423 MWTQNSTDIDGV

-470 VINAGA
+470 VI
-476 VNVIYGSSGGLS
+476 
-488 ATAVIANQ
+488 
-496 LLTQDSPGIDG
+496 
-507 AAEADDRIGV
+507 
-517 PLSSAD
+517 
-523 YNGDGRD
+523 
-530 DLAIAATREDVGTVI
+530 

-565 IADQMW
+565 IADQLL
-571 TQNSTDIEDVVE
+571 TQDSPG
-583 SIDWFGRSLSSAD
+583 IDGVAEADDRIGVPLSSAD

-618 DAGAVNVI
+618 DAGAVHVI

-639 TDQLWT
+639 ADQLWT

-661 GGSL
+661 GASL